1 MSNMDARVTKMHR
14 DYFRLNF
21 FYNGKHYSIQES
33 GELYEEYL
41 ALRCKEDGWVASC
54 WPKKNPCE
62 YIVDFYPKHRK
73 RGAAYSKMKVDIPLI
88 EKDFKISLTADCSEE
103 G

>member
-1 MSNMDARVTKMHR
+1 MSNMDARVTKIHN
-14 DYFRLNF
+14 DYYRLNF
-21 FYNGKHYSIQES
+21 VYNGKHYSIQES

-41 ALRCKEDGWVASC
+41 ALRCKEDGWVASF

-73 RGAAYSKMKVDIPLI
+73 RGAVYSKMKVDIPLI

>member
-73 RGAAYSKMKVDIPLI
+73 RGATYSKMKVDIPLI